1 MKILITGSSSGIG
14 LAILN
19 KFLKEGHE
27 VTGIDIMPPAAEHPN
42 YTHITAD
49 IFSSKLPDVEN
60 VEILINN
67 AGVQDSGRDIDV
79 NLKGTIRITE
89 KYAFQSSIKSVLFIA
104 SASAS
109 TGSEFPEY
117 AASKGGMAAYMKNTA
132 LRLATFG
139 ATSNSLSPGGVLTD
153 LNHKVISDPTLWK
166 RIMDQTLLPKWAE
179 ADEIADWA
187 YFVTV
192 INKSMTAQDILIDN
206 GEAAKSD
213 FVW

>member
-1 MKILITGSSSGIG
+1 M
-14 LAILN
+14 
-19 KFLKEGHE
+19 
-27 VTGIDIMPPAAEHPN
+27 V
-42 YTHITAD
+42 
-49 IFSSKLPDVEN
+49 
-60 VEILINN
+60 
-67 AGVQDSGRDIDV
+67 
-79 NLKGTIRITE
+79 
-89 KYAFQSSIKSVLFIA
+89 
-104 SASAS
+104 
-109 TGSEFPEY
+109 
-117 AASKGGMAAYMKNTA
+117 AYMKNTA
-132 LRLATFG
+132 LRLSTFG